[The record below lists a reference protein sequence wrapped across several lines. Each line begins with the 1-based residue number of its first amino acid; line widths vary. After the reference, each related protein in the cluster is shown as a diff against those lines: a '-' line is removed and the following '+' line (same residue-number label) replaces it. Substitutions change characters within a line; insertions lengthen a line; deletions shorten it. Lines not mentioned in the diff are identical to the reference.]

1 MRKALYRPEHSSTVA
16 QKGIAD
22 SNTLDLSCCGANA
35 KAIVVIYMY
44 YLLAE
49 VNFGLIVS

>member
-35 KAIVVIYMY
+35 KEIVVPMQRQLWLYICIT
-44 YLLAE
+44 
-49 VNFGLIVS
+49 F